1 MPRDMEIKKTLVI
14 GSGPIVIGQAAEFD
28 YSGTQACET
37 LKSHG
42 VKTVLIN
49 SNPATIMTD
58 KEVADK
64 IYIEPITIS
73 FIEKI
78 IKKEKPDSLI
88 AGMGGQTG
96 LNMTLELDKR
106 GILKEYGIKV
116 IGTYI
121 DAIIKG
127 EDRDV
132 FRNTMKEIGEP
143 IVASEIATTLD
154 EGLKLAKKIG
164 YPLVVRPAYTL
175 GGTGGGFAYDEEE
188 LREVLSHGL
197 ALSPV
202 NECLLEKSIK
212 GWLEIE
218 FEVIRDSAGNK
229 IIVCDMEN
237 VDPVGVHTGDSIV
250 VAPCQ
255 SLSAE
260 VLEKLKKA
268 SLNIVENVG
277 VKGACNVQLALNPKT
292 LEYAVI
298 EINPRVS
305 RSSALASKA
314 TGYPIARIATKIAL
328 GYNLSEIENET
339 TGETIENY
347 EPNCDYVVCKIP
359 KWPFDKFKFA
369 NRKLGTKMMATGE
382 VMSIGSSFE
391 EALLKGIRSLEIS
404 KFSLESKFSEQRTT
418 DELKKRIE
426 FPDDERLFDVA
437 EIIRRGIS
445 IDVIHDITGIDLYF
459 LEKIENIVRE
469 EENLKTLDL
478 NTLEASELEKL
489 KKMGFSDKFIADT
502 FGVTVE
508 EIIKFREK
516 NKIYPNFRKVD
527 TSPFR
532 KNGAYYY
539 STYEKSDENKISEN
553 RKILVIGSGP
563 IRIGQGIE
571 FDYCSVHSIKALIK
585 MGIETITINNNP
597 ETVSTDFDTSD
608 KLYFEPLTEEEV
620 NTIIEIEKPEGV
632 ILAFG
637 GQTAIKLAKYLHN
650 RGVNILGTDYEDID
664 RAEDREKFDN
674 LLEELKINRPK
685 GHGVYTVEEGLEV
698 ANNLGYPVL
707 VRPSYVLGGQG
718 MEITYDEKRL
728 TNYLTSAFER
738 DSENPV
744 LIDKYLVGREIE
756 VDAISDGENI
766 LIPGIM
772 EHLERAGVHSGD
784 SITIYPSLHISDEIK
799 DKILDYTKKIAK
811 ALHVKGM
818 INIQFIEYQNDLYI
832 IEVNPRASRTVPYI
846 SKVSGVP
853 IIDIATKVML
863 GEKLENLSYGTGIY
877 KEPKLIAVKVPVF
890 SMSKL
895 NRVEISLGPEMKST
909 GEVLGVGKNIEEA
922 LFKGFLAAGSAIED
936 EVSTVL
942 ATVNDNDKKEFLEI
956 AKTMNTMGYKF
967 IATHGT
973 AKLLKENGIDA
984 REVGKINDPRPNILD
999 VIRNGE
1005 VDIVINTPTKG
1016 GDSNRDGFKIR
1027 RMAIEF
1033 GIDIVTSL
1041 DTLGARVDVKNKKFH
1056 EENMDIYELS
1066 EI

>member
-1 MPRDMEIKKTLVI
+1 MPRDNSIKKTLVI

-37 LKSHG
+37 LKKNG
-42 VKTVLIN
+42 VETVLVN

-58 KEVADK
+58 KGVADK

-78 IKKEKPDSLI
+78 IEKERPDSLI

-106 GILKEYGIKV
+106 GILDKYGIKI
-116 IGTYI
+116 IGTDI
-121 DAIIKG
+121 DAIKKG
-127 EDRDV
+127 EDRDI
-132 FRNTMKEIGEP
+132 FRKTMQEIGEP
-143 IVASEIATTLD
+143 IIQSEIATTLE
-154 EGLKLAKKIG
+154 EGKVLAEKIG
-164 YPLVVRPAYTL
+164 YPLVIRPAYTL

-188 LREVLSHGL
+188 LEEVLSHGL
-197 ALSPV
+197 SLSPV
-202 NECLLEKSIK
+202 NECLLEKSIR
-212 GWLEIE
+212 GWMEIE
-218 FEVIRDSAGNK
+218 FEVIRDSTGEK

-255 SLSAE
+255 SLDKD
-260 VLEKLKKA
+260 VLQKLKNA
-268 SLNIVENVG
+268 ALNIVENVN
-277 VKGACNVQLALNPKT
+277 VVGACNVQLALNPET
-292 LEYAVI
+292 LDYAVI

-328 GYNLSEIENET
+328 GLNLSEIENET

-347 EPNCDYVVCKIP
+347 EPHCNYVVVKIP
-359 KWPFDKFKFA
+359 KWPFDKFKYA

-391 EALLKGIRSLEIS
+391 EALMKGIRSLEIS
-404 KFSLESKFSEQRTT
+404 KFSLESKFSEERTT
-418 DELKKRIE
+418 EELKKRIK

-437 EIIRRGIS
+437 EIIRRGLS
-445 IDVIHDITGIDLYF
+445 IELIHDITGIDLYF

-469 EENLKTLDL
+469 EENLKKLS
-478 NTLEASELEKL
+478 LETMTPDELAKL
-489 KKMGFSDKFIADT
+489 KKLGFSDKTIAKAL
-502 FGVTVE
+502 GVEME
-508 EIIKFREK
+508 EVIELREK
-516 NKIYPNFRKVD
+516 NKILPNYRRVD

-539 STYEKSDENKISEN
+539 STYEKTDENILSDKKKI
-553 RKILVIGSGP
+553 IVIGSGP

-571 FDYCSVHSIKALIK
+571 FDYCSVHAIKALIK
-585 MGIETITINNNP
+585 LGIETITINNNP

-620 NTIIEIEKPEGV
+620 KSIIEIEKPMGV

-637 GQTAIKLAKYLHN
+637 GQTAIKLAKYLHSQKI
-650 RGVNILGTDYEDID
+650 NILGTDFEDID
-664 RAEDREKFDN
+664 RAEDREKFDEM
-674 LLEELKINRPK
+674 LEKLKINRPK
-685 GHGVYTVEEGLEV
+685 GHGVFTVKEGLD
-698 ANNLGYPVL
+698 AAKDLGYPLL

-718 MEITYDEKRL
+718 MQITYDEDSLK
-728 TNYLTSAFER
+728 TYLQSAFER
-738 DSENPV
+738 DAENPV

-756 VDAISDGENI
+756 VDAISDGEDV

-784 SITIYPSLHISDEIK
+784 SITIYPSINISSEIK
-799 DKILDYTKKIAK
+799 EKILDYTKKIAK

-818 INIQFIEYQNDLYI
+818 INIQFIEYKNDLYI

-853 IIDIATKVML
+853 IVDLATKTML
-863 GEKLENLSYGTGIY
+863 GEKLSDLGYGVDIY
-877 KEPKLIAVKVPVF
+877 KEPKLMAVKVPVF

-909 GEVLGVGKNIEEA
+909 GEVLGVGKDIDEA
-922 LFKGFLAAGSAIED
+922 LFKGFLAAGSAIES

-942 ATVNDNDKKEFLEI
+942 ATVNDNDKEEFIEI
-956 AKTMNTMGYKF
+956 AKSMKDLGYTF
-967 IATHGT
+967 IATKGT
-973 AKLLKENGIDA
+973 CGLLKKEGIEA
-984 REVGKINDPRPNILD
+984 REIGKINDPRPNILD

-1005 VDIVINTPTKG
+1005 IDIVVNTPTRG
-1016 GDSNRDGFKIR
+1016 GDSTRDGFKIR
-1027 RMAIEF
+1027 RMATEY

-1041 DTLGARVDVKNKKFH
+1041 DTLAARVAVKNKKFH
-1056 EENMDIYELS
+1056 EENMDIYD
-1066 EI
+1066 ITKF